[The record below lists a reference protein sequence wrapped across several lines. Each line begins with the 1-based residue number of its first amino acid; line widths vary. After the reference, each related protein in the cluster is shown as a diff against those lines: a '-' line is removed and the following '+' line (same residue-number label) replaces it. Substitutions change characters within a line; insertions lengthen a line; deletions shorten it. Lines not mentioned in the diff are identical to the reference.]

1 MSEGKLLSTGK
12 NIITSSPYSIYTTGI
27 LAWIITGNPQY
38 GFFSLLAIIMGDGFN
53 AIEKQI
59 AKKIMGKN
67 STLGARPS
75 GCGGPKN
82 TNCTGCGIY
91 PVTNGHSHTWGM
103 PSGHAQITSFAAS
116 YWTIYI
122 WMKYK
127 HEINPTE
134 KKKLKQHAIIST
146 IVMWSLA
153 LLVWTQRIYSKCHTI
168 FQIVIGMIIGSLLG
182 IFGYYISTLVFKDLP
197 KINITVN
204 S

>member
-12 NIITSSPYSIYTTGI
+12 NIITSAPYSIYTAGI
-27 LAWIITGNPQY
+27 LAWIVSGNPQY

-53 AIEKQI
+53 ALEKQI
-59 AKKIMGKN
+59 AKKLMGKN

-75 GCGGPKN
+75 GCGGSTN
-82 TNCTGCGIY
+82 NNCTGCGIY
-91 PVTNGHSHTWGM
+91 PTAGGHSHTWGM

-116 YWTIYI
+116 YWTTYI

-127 HEINPTE
+127 QEINPVE
-134 KKKLKQHAIIST
+134 KKKIKQHAIVST

-153 LLVWTQRIYSKCHTI
+153 LVIWTQRVYSRCHTI

-182 IFGYYISTLVFKDLP
+182 IFGY
-197 KINITVN
+197 
-204 S
+204 